1 MAYELKALLAKV
13 QTFKAADLRY
23 PVVSLSHGMALLP
36 LTETIIHLI
45 GVKSFP
51 LQDFYQITVDS
62 NLDKLGVS
70 LSLFGPVA
78 FIQANIFGGIGDQAS
93 MVWSGGKRIRLEVSM
108 KAINN
113 AIEDIDE
120 DIWEPSAGDE
130 FDTLDLGRFRYT
142 SEWGD
147 IAENLT

>member
-13 QTFKAADLRY
+13 QTFKAAELRY
-23 PVVSLSHGMALLP
+23 PVVRLSHGMALLP
-36 LTETIIHLI
+36 LTETIINLI
-45 GVKSFP
+45 GVKRFP

-93 MVWSGGKRIRLEVSM
+93 MVWSGGERIRLEVSK

-120 DIWEPSAGDE
+120 DIWEPSSGDE